1 MHKSQTAA
9 MSLIIT
15 DYDNQ
20 YEKSTDIDTADNNSC
35 YSKCNTDGVVF
46 SASIIGACILS
57 VIVLGVMSLLFFG
70 GFFIKN

>member
-35 YSKCNTDGVVF
+35 YSKCNTDGVVYTQCD
-46 SASIIGACILS
+46 SAWRHVTIIFRR
-57 VIVLGVMSLLFFG
+57 LFY
-70 GFFIKN
+70 